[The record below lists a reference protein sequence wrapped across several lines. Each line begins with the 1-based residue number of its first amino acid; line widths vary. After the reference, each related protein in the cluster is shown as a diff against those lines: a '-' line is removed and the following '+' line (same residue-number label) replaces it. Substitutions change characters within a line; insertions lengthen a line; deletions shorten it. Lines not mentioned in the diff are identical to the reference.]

1 MSKKKSKKYPL
12 NKLVDEAIDGE
23 FFTGDGERVMLP
35 LRALVE
41 LGLVNR
47 SALVK
52 LYQRLP
58 YGEWLVAAITVAGM
72 RLPDS
77 PTPTIVRAR
86 KPADIAKE
94 RRRENTLRR
103 HG

>member
-12 NKLVDEAIDGE
+12 NKLVDEAINGE

-58 YGEWLVAAITVAGM
+58 YGEWLVGAITVAGL
-72 RLPDS
+72 RLPLEM
-77 PTPTIVRAR
+77 PTIVRAR